1 MRSCWKL
8 LLFGLLLMPALA
20 FADEHEHATGRE
32 SCKVCGMYIDRY
44 LKSAA
49 ELVYKDGTIQH
60 TCGVACMLRVI
71 DGEGGMAAFK
81 SVKVHDWNSGKM
93 VDAGTAT
100 YVLGSKVIP
109 DMVPNYVAFGK
120 REEAEA
126 FAAKNGGDV
135 IDFDAA
141 FADVSPQG
149 TTAPFRVRTAV
160 TPGAGNF
167 SAAMIYGYQ
176 EKDQI
181 KRGSASVD
189 PNDFILSNKYQ
200 PKAPQDM
207 QVQQQALALNYS
219 PTDDLALFLN
229 IPWFEK
235 RVTTDTQTAPN
246 KAGNTIVGETIANTN
261 GIGDIVLEGRYN
273 FWRTT
278 RWDKF
283 ATLFLGTSLPTGEFM
298 SARALD
304 AVSKRKL
311 ISQPVALQLG
321 KGTATFRGGL
331 LYSQRWKDWWF
342 HGMATYEVNPENSDH
357 YAYGDAATAAVA
369 LHYTPNYNLMVGVE
383 MDAIYSEKNS
393 DNGFMI
399 GNTGGTQSNLAF
411 VSDYRFMNA
420 FGGNFK
426 LRGSAGLPIYEDL
439 NYMNV
444 KNAAG
449 KPFQQVQLGNGFFV
463 NVALQWTF
471 REAPDY

>member
-1 MRSCWKL
+1 MKSFWKL

-20 FADEHEHATGRE
+20 FADEHGHATGRE
-32 SCKVCGMYIDRY
+32 SCKVCGMYIDQY

-60 TCGVACMLRVI
+60 TCGVACMLRVVE
-71 DGEGGMAAFK
+71 DEGGMSKFK
-81 SVKVHDWNSGKM
+81 SVKVHDWVTGKM
-93 VDAGTAT
+93 VDAETAT

-109 DMVPNYVAFGK
+109 DMVPNYIAFAK
-120 REEAEA
+120 REDAEA
-126 FAAKNGGDV
+126 FAAQKGGDV
-135 IDFDAA
+135 IDFQVAYEDI
-141 FADVSPQG
+141 SPVG

-167 SAAMIYGYQ
+167 SAGVVFGYT

-181 KRGSASVD
+181 KRGSASED
-189 PNDFILSNKYQ
+189 PTDFIRTNRFQ
-200 PKAPQDM
+200 PKAPENV
-207 QVQQQALALNYS
+207 QVMQQAFILNYS
-219 PTDDLALFLN
+219 PTDDIALFLN
-229 IPWFEK
+229 VPWFE
-235 RVTTDTQTAPN
+235 RRTTTLTQTTPN
-246 KAGNTIVGETIANTN
+246 KAGVTTYGETIGNTN

-273 FWRTT
+273 FWRST

-298 SARALD
+298 SLRALD
-304 AVSKRKL
+304 AVSKRSL
-311 ISQPVALQLG
+311 ISQPGALQLG

-342 HGMATYEVNPENSDH
+342 HGMAVYEVNPENSDR
-357 YAYGDAATAAVA
+357 YAFGDSALAAVA
-369 LHYTPNYNLMVGVE
+369 LHYTPNYNWMVGVE
-383 MDAIYSEKNS
+383 MDAIYTEKNS

-411 VSDYRFMNA
+411 VTDWRFMNA

-426 LRGSAGLPIYEDL
+426 FRSSVGLPIYEDL

-444 KNAAG
+444 VNAKG
-449 KPFQQVQLGNGFFV
+449 QPFQQVQLGNGFFA
-463 NVALQWTF
+463 NVAVQWTY
-471 REAPDY
+471 REAPEY